1 MNRPLVTI
9 ALGQVAVL
17 RLDNPPLNLVTLD
30 LTEALDD
37 ALGRIEADPSVR
49 AVVVAGTGDR
59 AFCAGSDVTEFESLR
74 GRVGEGKLVR
84 ENAVYDR
91 LARLDVPTI
100 AAIEGDALGGGLELA
115 MCCDLR
121 VASARARL
129 GLPEVRLGVIPG
141 SGGTHRLPALVG
153 PAKAKEMILLGLA
166 LSADEAETIGLVNRV
181 VPIGQAESA
190 ASEWAELIATRGPL
204 AEREAKRAID
214 GAGSPRAAD
223 ESLRAS
229 ELVFQ
234 TEDMLEGVRAFKE
247 KRAPDFGGY

>member
-1 MNRPLVTI
+1 MSPTLVAL
-9 ALGQVAVL
+9 ALGPVAVL
-17 RLDNPPLNLVTLD
+17 RLDNPPLNLVTD
-30 LTEALDD
+30 NLTEALDD
-37 ALGRIEADPSVR
+37 ALGRLEADPSVR

-91 LARLDVPTI
+91 LARLKVPTV

-129 GLPEVRLGVIPG
+129 GMPEVRLGVIPG

-153 PAKAKEMILLGLA
+153 SAKAKEMILLGMP
-166 LSADEAETIGLVNRV
+166 LSADEAERIGLVNKV
-181 VPIGQAESA
+181 VPIGAAETVA
-190 ASEWAELIATRGPL
+190 LEWAGLIATRGPV
-204 AEREAKRAID
+204 AERQAKRAID
-214 GAGSPRAAD
+214 AAGSPEAAA

-234 TEDMLEGVRAFKE
+234 TDDMIEGVRAFKE
-247 KRAPDFGGY
+247 KRVPNFQGK

>member
-1 MNRPLVTI
+1 MSPALVTI
-9 ALGQVAVL
+9 ALGRVAVL
-17 RLDNPPLNLVTLD
+17 RLDNPPLNLVTHP

-91 LARLDVPTI
+91 LARLEVPTV

-129 GLPEVRLGVIPG
+129 GMPEVRLGVIPG

-153 PAKAKEMILLGLA
+153 PAKAKEMILLGTPV
-166 LSADEAETIGLVNRV
+166 SADEAGRIGLVNQV
-181 VPIGQAESA
+181 VPNGAAETVA
-190 ASEWAELIATRGPL
+190 MEWAELIATRGPV
-204 AEREAKRAID
+204 AERQAKRAID
-214 GAGSPRAAD
+214 AAGSSAAAE

-229 ELVFQ
+229 EHVFQ
-234 TEDMLEGVRAFKE
+234 TEDMIEGVRAFKE
-247 KRAPDFGGY
+247 KRAPNFQGK

>member
-1 MNRPLVTI
+1 MSPALVTI
-9 ALGQVAVL
+9 ALGRVAVL
-17 RLDNPPLNLVTLD
+17 RLDNPPLNLVTHP

-49 AVVVAGTGDR
+49 ALVVAGTGDR

-91 LARLDVPTI
+91 LARLEVPTV

-129 GLPEVRLGVIPG
+129 GMPEVRLGVIPG

-153 PAKAKEMILLGLA
+153 PAKAKEMILLGTPV
-166 LSADEAETIGLVNRV
+166 SADEAGRIGLVNQV
-181 VPIGQAESA
+181 VPNGAAETVA
-190 ASEWAELIATRGPL
+190 MEWAELIATRGPV
-204 AEREAKRAID
+204 AERQAKRAID
-214 GAGSPRAAD
+214 AAGSSEAAE

-229 ELVFQ
+229 EHVFQ
-234 TEDMLEGVRAFKE
+234 TEDMIEGVRAFKE
-247 KRAPDFGGY
+247 KRAPNFQGK

>member
-1 MNRPLVTI
+1 MIPALVTI
-9 ALGQVAVL
+9 ALGRVAVL
-17 RLDNPPLNLVTLD
+17 RLNNPPLNLVSHD
-30 LTEALDD
+30 LTEALND
-37 ALGRIEADPSVR
+37 ALGRIETDPSVR

-91 LARLDVPTI
+91 LARLEVPTV

-129 GLPEVRLGVIPG
+129 GMPEVRLGVIPG

-153 PAKAKEMILLGLA
+153 PAKAKEMILLGTPV
-166 LSADEAETIGLVNRV
+166 SADEAGRIGLVNQV
-181 VPIGQAESA
+181 VPIGAAETVA
-190 ASEWAELIATRGPL
+190 MEWAELIATRGPV
-204 AEREAKRAID
+204 AERQAKRAID
-214 GAGSPRAAD
+214 AARSSEAVE

-229 ELVFQ
+229 EHVFQ
-234 TEDMLEGVRAFKE
+234 TEDMIEGVRAFKE
-247 KRAPDFGGY
+247 KRAPNFQGK

>member
-1 MNRPLVTI
+1 MSPALVTI
-9 ALGQVAVL
+9 ALGRVAVL
-17 RLDNPPLNLVTLD
+17 RLDNPPLNLVTHP

-91 LARLDVPTI
+91 LARLEVPTV

-129 GLPEVRLGVIPG
+129 GMPEVRLGVIPG

-153 PAKAKEMILLGLA
+153 PAKAKEMILLGTPV
-166 LSADEAETIGLVNRV
+166 SADEAGRIGLVNQV
-181 VPIGQAESA
+181 VPNGAAETVA
-190 ASEWAELIATRGPL
+190 MEWAELIATRGPV
-204 AEREAKRAID
+204 AERQAKRAID
-214 GAGSPRAAD
+214 AAGSSEAAE

-229 ELVFQ
+229 EHVFQ
-234 TEDMLEGVRAFKE
+234 TEDMIEGVRAFKE
-247 KRAPDFGGY
+247 KRAPNFQGK

>member
-1 MNRPLVTI
+1 MSPALVTI
-9 ALGQVAVL
+9 ELGPVAVL
-17 RLDNPPLNLVTLD
+17 RLNNPPLNLVSHD
-30 LTEALDD
+30 LTEALDA

-91 LARLDVPTI
+91 LARLEVPTV

-129 GLPEVRLGVIPG
+129 GMPEVRLGVIPG
-141 SGGTHRLPALVG
+141 SGGTHRLPALIG
-153 PAKAKEMILLGLA
+153 PAKAKEMILLGMP
-166 LSADEAETIGLVNRV
+166 LSADEAARIGLVNQV
-181 VPIGQAESA
+181 VPIGAAETVA
-190 ASEWAELIATRGPL
+190 REWAGLIATRGPV
-204 AEREAKRAID
+204 AERQAKRAID
-214 GAGSPRAAD
+214 AAGSPEAAD

-229 ELVFQ
+229 EHVFQ
-234 TEDMLEGVRAFKE
+234 TEDMIEGVRAFKE
-247 KRAPDFGGY
+247 KRVPNFQGK